1 MREHAGAVLLAVPE
15 SSSEAPTPAAS
26 PLVTRLVPYIGAAI
40 TVVAATFAADLHLK
54 LGLYLFSEQGL
65 AFILAMSLAVIFLAV
80 PARRGAARIRVP
92 WFDVMFAV
100 LGFGSATYLAIRY
113 PVLAQ
118 QFFYRPAETFA
129 VSVIVIPLTIEALR
143 RTAGWSLVVLLLLFI
158 LYALFGD
165 LVPGTLQGR
174 PMEFTKLIPY
184 LGIDKVALFGLSM
197 YICCIVVVMYIFMGQ
212 LLIRTGGSEW
222 FTQLAAALMGRTRG
236 GSAKIAVVASA
247 MFGSISGNAVSNVA
261 STGVITI
268 PLMRQAGFRPRVA
281 GAFEAV
287 ASTGGQI
294 TPPVMGAAGFLMAE
308 FLQIPY
314 TDVVLAALVP
324 AALYY
329 IAVFA
334 QADLEAARNRIAPLP
349 EDRIPPLRQVLK
361 EGWFFPLPFVVL
373 VLALFRWNRTP
384 EESALWAAA
393 TIVAVSLVFGHQ
405 GRRIGVRDI
414 IEAAKSTGRS
424 SVDIVIIGAMAGMV
438 IGLIDVSGLGF
449 GVTFLLVQIGEGN
462 LLGLMALTAIIC
474 IIVGMG
480 MPTAALYILV
490 ATLVTPPLVNVGV
503 DPLAAHLFVL
513 YFGLMSMI
521 TPPVALAAYAASNLA
536 GSRPIETALTGI
548 RLAWPAYVVPFMFV
562 LAPTLIL
569 KGEPLEVSVAVG
581 TAAVGIWLA
590 SAGFLGYFFRPMGA
604 LSRLGFV
611 VGGLALL
618 VPAGAFRGALYLD
631 LAGLVLVTGFVG
643 WEYVMTRKERSRSA
657 NIA

>member
-1 MREHAGAVLLAVPE
+1 MTRLAPALGAV
-15 SSSEAPTPAAS
+15 
-26 PLVTRLVPYIGAAI
+26 I
-40 TVVAATFAADLHLK
+40 TAVAATFAADLHLK

-65 AFILAMSLAVIFLAV
+65 AFVLALSLAVIFLTV
-80 PARRGAARIRVP
+80 PARRGQARTRVP
-92 WFDVMFAV
+92 WFDALLAA
-100 LGFGSATYLAIRY
+100 LGFGSGIYLAIRY

-118 QFFYRPAETFA
+118 QFFYRPVETFA
-129 VSVIVIPLTIEALR
+129 VSVVVIPLTIEALR
-143 RTAGWSLVVLLLLFI
+143 RTAGWSLVTVLLLFI

-174 PMEFTKLIPY
+174 PMEFVKLIPY

-212 LLIRTGGSEW
+212 LLIRAGGSEW
-222 FTQLAAALMGRTRG
+222 FTQLAATLMGRTRG

-268 PLMRQAGFRPRVA
+268 PLMRQAGFSPRVA

-329 IAVFA
+329 IAAFA
-334 QADLEAARNRIAPLP
+334 QADLEAARNHITPLP
-349 EDRIPPLRQVLK
+349 EDRIPPLARVLK
-361 EGWFFPLPFVVL
+361 DGWFFPLPFVAL
-373 VLALFRWNRTP
+373 VLALFHWNRTP
-384 EESALWAAA
+384 EEAALWAAG
-393 TIVAVSLVFGHQ
+393 TIVAVSWAFGHQ
-405 GRRIGVRDI
+405 SRRIGVRDL
-414 IEAAKSTGRS
+414 IEAAKNTGRL

-462 LLGLMALTAIIC
+462 LVGLMLLTALIC

-490 ATLVTPPLVNVGV
+490 ATLVAPPLVKVGV

-521 TPPVALAAYAASNLA
+521 TPPVALAAYAASNIA

-548 RLAWPAYVVPFMFV
+548 RLAWPAYVVPFMFA
-562 LAPTLIL
+562 LSPTLIL
-569 KGEPLEVSVAVG
+569 KGTPLEVSVAVS

-590 SAGFLGYFFRPMGA
+590 SAGFLGYFFRPMEA
-604 LSRLGFV
+604 LPRLGFV
-611 VGGLALL
+611 AGGLALL
-618 VPAGAFRGALYLD
+618 VPAGAFQGALYLD
-631 LAGLVLVTGFVG
+631 LVGLALCIGFVG
-643 WEYVMTRKERSRSA
+643 WEYVAMRRTRSRSA
-657 NIA
+657 DTA

>member
-1 MREHAGAVLLAVPE
+1 MPVPA
-15 SSSEAPTPAAS
+15 SSSETPTPAAS
-26 PLVTRLVPYIGAAI
+26 PLVTRLVPYLGAAI

-129 VSVIVIPLTIEALR
+129 VSVVVIPLTIEALR
-143 RTAGWSLVVLLLLFI
+143 RTAGWSLVTVLLLFI

>member
-1 MREHAGAVLLAVPE
+1 MPVAE

-40 TVVAATFAADLHLK
+40 TVVAATFAVDLHLK

-65 AFILAMSLAVIFLAV
+65 AFILALSLAIIFLAV
-80 PARRGAARIRVP
+80 PARRGAARTRVP

-100 LGFGSATYLAIRY
+100 LGFASATWLAVRY

-158 LYALFGD
+158 IYALFGD
-165 LVPGTLQGR
+165 FVPGTLQGR

-222 FTQLAAALMGRTRG
+222 FTQLAASLMGRTRG

-261 STGVITI
+261 STGVLTI
-268 PLMRQAGFRPRVA
+268 PLMRQAGFPRKVA
-281 GAFEAV
+281 GAFEAI

-329 IAVFA
+329 IAAFA

-373 VLALFRWNRTP
+373 VLALFHWNRTP

-393 TIVAVSLVFGHQ
+393 TIVAVSLVFGHK
-405 GRRIGVRDI
+405 GRRISVRDI

-449 GVTFLLVQIGEGN
+449 GVTFLLVEIGEGN
-462 LLGLMALTAIIC
+462 LLGLMLLTAIIC

-490 ATLVTPPLVNVGV
+490 ATLVTPPLVKVGV

-521 TPPVALAAYAASNLA
+521 TPPVALAAYAASNIA
-536 GSRPIETALTGI
+536 GSRPLETALTGI
-548 RLAWPAYVVPFMFV
+548 RLAWPAYVVPFMFA
-562 LAPTLIL
+562 LTPTLIL
-569 KGEPLEVSVAVG
+569 KGEPLEVGVAVG

-590 SAGFLGYFFRPMGA
+590 SAGFLGYFFRPMGT

-618 VPAGAFRGALYLD
+618 VPAGAFRGALSLD
-631 LAGLVLVTGFVG
+631 IAGLVLVTGFVG

-657 NIA
+657 DTA

>member
-1 MREHAGAVLLAVPE
+1 MSAPASTPE
-15 SSSEAPTPAAS
+15 ASTPAGS
-26 PLVTRLVPYIGAAI
+26 PLTTRLVSVLGAAI

-54 LGLYLFSEQGL
+54 VGLYLFSEQGL
-65 AFILAMSLAVIFLAV
+65 AFVLARSLAVIFLTV
-80 PARRGAARIRVP
+80 PARRGQARSRVP
-92 WFDVMFAV
+92 WFDVVFAV
-100 LGFGSATYLAIRY
+100 LGFGSGAYLAIRY

-129 VSVIVIPLTIEALR
+129 VSVAVIPLTIEALR
-143 RTAGWSLVVLLLLFI
+143 RTAGWSLVTVLLLFI

-268 PLMRQAGFRPRVA
+268 PLMRRAGFPPRVA

-314 TDVVLAALVP
+314 TSVVLAALVP

-329 IAVFA
+329 IAAFA

-349 EDRIPPLRQVLK
+349 EDRIPPLARVLK
-361 EGWFFPLPFVVL
+361 DGWFFPLPFVVL
-373 VLALFRWNRTP
+373 VLALFHWNRTP
-384 EESALWAAA
+384 EEAALWAAG
-393 TIVAVSLVFGHQ
+393 TIVAVSLVLGYQ
-405 GRRIGVRDI
+405 GRRIGVHDV
-414 IEAAKSTGRS
+414 IEAVKTTGRS

-462 LLGLMALTAIIC
+462 LVGLMLLTAIIC

-490 ATLVTPPLVNVGV
+490 ATLVAPPLVKVGV

-536 GSRPIETALTGI
+536 GSSPMETALTAI
-548 RLAWPAYVVPFMFV
+548 RLAWPAYVVPFMFA

-569 KGEPLEVSVAVG
+569 KGGALEVSIAVG

-590 SAGFLGYFFRPMGA
+590 SAGFLGYFIRPMETFPRRSYA
-604 LSRLGFV
+604 AGFNAV
-611 VGGLALL
+611 NMNKQSVCIDLRTSVGRF
-618 VPAGAFRGALYLD
+618 PRR
-631 LAGLVLVTGFVG
+631 
-643 WEYVMTRKERSRSA
+643 TRYGTDC
-657 NIA
+657 